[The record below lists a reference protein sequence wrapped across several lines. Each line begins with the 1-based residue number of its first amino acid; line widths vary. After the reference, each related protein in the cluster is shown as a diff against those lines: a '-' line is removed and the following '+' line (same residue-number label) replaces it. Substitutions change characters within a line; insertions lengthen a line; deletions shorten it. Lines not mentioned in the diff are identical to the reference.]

1 MVGSTE
7 LECFCSAV
15 LEYGFGRGIHILNL
29 RDTKERQIL
38 IHKTQIGLDTQNIK
52 NLLTKKT
59 NLSVFMNTGPKYPSS
74 CSENKFSFIPKLYI
88 HGLGEERAIIRI
100 GIE

>member
-7 LECFCSAV
+7 LECFRSAV

-38 IHKTQIGLDTQNIK
+38 IHKTQIGPGTQNIE
-52 NLLTKKT
+52 NLLTKKDE
-59 NLSVFMNTGPKYPSS
+59 SFCFHEHRPKI
-74 CSENKFSFIPKLYI
+74 SFLMYWKQILFYS
-88 HGLGEERAIIRI
+88 
-100 GIE
+100 

>member
-7 LECFCSAV
+7 LECFRSAV

-38 IHKTQIGLDTQNIK
+38 IHKTQIGPDTQHIE
-52 NLLTKKT
+52 NLLTKKDEYFCFHEHQP
-59 NLSVFMNTGPKYPSS
+59 NM
-74 CSENKFSFIPKLYI
+74 SFLMYWKQIPFYS
-88 HGLGEERAIIRI
+88 
-100 GIE
+100 